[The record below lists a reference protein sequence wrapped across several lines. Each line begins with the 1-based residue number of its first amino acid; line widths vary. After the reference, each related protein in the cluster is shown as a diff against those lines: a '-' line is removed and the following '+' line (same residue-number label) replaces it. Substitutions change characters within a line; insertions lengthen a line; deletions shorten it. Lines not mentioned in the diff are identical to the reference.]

1 LGKEIGM
8 KLNAPRQVTWLLAV
22 LLGILAIV
30 AHEVTISVVSDYAF
44 WVLAAAFV
52 LLTLATMLRG
62 L

>member
-1 LGKEIGM
+1 M
-8 KLNAPRQVTWLLAV
+8 KLNPPKQVTWLLAV
-22 LLGILAIV
+22 LLAILAIA

-52 LLTLATMLRG
+52 LLTLATALRG